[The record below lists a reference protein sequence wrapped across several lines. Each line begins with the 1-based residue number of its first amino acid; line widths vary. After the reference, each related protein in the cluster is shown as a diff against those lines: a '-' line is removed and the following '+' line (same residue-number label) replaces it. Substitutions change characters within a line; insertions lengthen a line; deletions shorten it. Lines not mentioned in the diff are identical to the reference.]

1 MCANSGVRARKGREM
16 KTRTKEAVIVD
27 ACRSPIGRAGDRGV
41 FRSVGYTDMFV
52 PVLTTMI
59 ARNKLDPK
67 LIDDVCIGSAG
78 TVSNA
83 MTRNIVLV
91 AGLPQSVAGC
101 DTARQ
106 CASSSNAIAVA
117 AHYIIND
124 DADIVIAGGLETMDR
139 RGPVQPWQIGSR
151 GAGGGRGGPRPGT
164 GAPPGAEDAKY
175 PDGWKFASKLLPPL
189 PPEIPPWIYDM
200 GMTAE
205 ELCRRYGITRADC
218 DAFSLTSHQKVFAA
232 QDKGYFKDEI
242 VPLKLEYTDGTSE
255 VIDKDQCPRRETSLE
270 RLAALA
276 PAYRQ
281 DGLITAGNSCPRSDG
296 AGAILMMSKEKA
308 KELGYKP
315 LMTFRHAV
323 SIGVDPT
330 VMGIGPVPSTKKI
343 LARTGMKLSDFDIF
357 EVNEAFAC
365 VVLYWIREMGATAA
379 DIAKINPYGGAVA
392 IGHPLGMTGTRQTAV
407 IARHLNRTGGRF
419 GLATLCVG
427 GGQGMATIFEREDYN

>member
-1 MCANSGVRARKGREM
+1 M
-16 KTRTKEAVIVD
+16 KTKTREAVIVD
-27 ACRSPIGRAGDRGV
+27 AARSPVGRAGDRGV
-41 FRSVGYTDMFV
+41 FKTIGFVDLFV
-52 PVLTTMI
+52 PVLKAVI
-59 ARNKLDPK
+59 ERNKLDPK
-67 LIDDVCIGSAG
+67 LIDDICIGSAG
-78 TVSNA
+78 TVSGA
-83 MTRNIVLV
+83 MTRNILLT

-106 CASSSNAIAVA
+106 CASSSNAVANA

-139 RGPVQPWQIGSR
+139 RGPVQPWQIGQR
-151 GAGGGRGGPRPGT
+151 GSARGG
-164 GAPPGAEDAKY
+164 GAPPRAAAPAAEEAKY
-175 PDGWKFASKLLPPL
+175 PEGWKQAKKLMPFL

-205 ELCRRYGITRADC
+205 EMCKRYGITRKDC
-218 DAFSLTSHQKVFAA
+218 DAFSQTSHEKAIMA
-232 QDKGYFKDEI
+232 QEKGYFAKEI
-242 VPLKLEYTDGTSE
+242 IPIKLDYDDGSSE
-255 VIDKDQCPRRETSLE
+255 IISKDQGPRKESTLE
-270 RLAALA
+270 KISQLP
-276 PAYRQ
+276 PAYNQ
-281 DGLITAGNSCPRSDG
+281 NGLVTAGNSCPRSDG
-296 AGAILMMSKEKA
+296 AGVVLMMSKEKA

-323 SIGVDPT
+323 SVGVDPT
-330 VMGIGPVPSTKKI
+330 VMGIGPVPATKKI
-343 LARTGMKLSDFDIF
+343 LERTGMKISDFDVF

-407 IARHLNRTGGRF
+407 MANYLNRTGGRF

-427 GGQGMATIFEREDYN
+427 GGQGMASIFERENY

>member
-1 MCANSGVRARKGREM
+1 MA
-16 KTRTKEAVIVD
+16 
-27 ACRSPIGRAGDRGV
+27 PI
-41 FRSVGYTDMFV
+41 
-52 PVLTTMI
+52 LTTI
-59 ARNKLDPK
+59 IERNKLDPK

-78 TVSNA
+78 TVSRA
-83 MTRNIVLV
+83 MTRNIVLTM
-91 AGLPQSVAGC
+91 GLPQSIAGC

-106 CASSSNAIAVA
+106 CASSSNAVANA

-139 RGPVQPWQIGSR
+139 QGPIQPWQIGQR
-151 GAGGGRGGPRPGT
+151 GAPGRGGGGRPGGMF
-164 GAPPGAEDAKY
+164 GAPAGTEEAKY
-175 PDGWKFASKLLPPL
+175 PDGWKFAKKLLPPL

-205 ELCRRYGITRADC
+205 ELCQRYGITRKDC
-218 DAFSLTSHQKVFAA
+218 DAFAQTSHEKAIAA
-232 QDKGYFKDEI
+232 QEKGIFKDEI
-242 VPLKLEYTDGTSE
+242 IPIKLEYTDGTSE
-255 VIDKDQCPRRETSLE
+255 IIDKDQCPRKESTLE
-270 RLAALA
+270 RLGQLP
-276 PAYRQ
+276 PAYRP

-315 LMTFRHAV
+315 MVTFRHAV
-323 SIGVDPT
+323 AVGVDPT

-365 VVLYWIREMGATAA
+365 VVLYWIREMGATPA
-379 DIAKINPYGGAVA
+379 DVAKINPYGGAVA

-407 IARHLNRTGGRF
+407 IARYLNRTGGRF

-427 GGQGMATIFEREDYN
+427 GGQGMASIFEREDYS